1 VNEGL
6 VGYGKAQHIKL
17 RPSRHEHHKPRS
29 LPPPSPKWK
38 RPLGTGRGTSFGYPA
53 PAVRTYQATVGI
65 ASVWEGGH
73 RLCAPTPEDY
83 SPEKEV
89 RKLRTKQKE
98 EARGRREQAER
109 RMSEQEEEA
118 LERRE
123 DAERQMR
130 GRRNP

>member
-1 VNEGL
+1 
-6 VGYGKAQHIKL
+6 
-17 RPSRHEHHKPRS
+17 
-29 LPPPSPKWK
+29 
-38 RPLGTGRGTSFGYPA
+38 
-53 PAVRTYQATVGI
+53 
-65 ASVWEGGH
+65 
-73 RLCAPTPEDY
+73 
-83 SPEKEV
+83 V

-130 GRRNP
+130 RRKNP